1 MKQPFYLA
9 LDFKTLEEV
18 QQFIKRNDFH
28 GIPVKVGMEL
38 FYREGPKII
47 EWLRKNDHP
56 IFLDLKLH
64 DIPTTVRKAM
74 ANLSSLDIDVVN
86 VHASGGQEMIKAA
99 KEGLLSNTSLKKKP
113 KLIGVTVLTSMD
125 ESCLHDE
132 LNIQESVSEAVV
144 RLAKLTK
151 YSGADGVVC
160 SAYEAQM
167 IKEACGKDF
176 LTITPGIRLVESDN
190 NDQKRVA
197 TPSFAKQN
205 GCDFLVIGR
214 SVTQA
219 ENPKIAYEKVIEEW
233 NHA

>member
-74 ANLSSLDIDVVN
+74 ANLSSLDI
-86 VHASGGQEMIKAA
+86 GE
-99 KEGLLSNTSLKKKP
+99 
-113 KLIGVTVLTSMD
+113 
-125 ESCLHDE
+125 C
-132 LNIQESVSEAVV
+132 
-144 RLAKLTK
+144 
-151 YSGADGVVC
+151 
-160 SAYEAQM
+160 
-167 IKEACGKDF
+167 
-176 LTITPGIRLVESDN
+176 
-190 NDQKRVA
+190 
-197 TPSFAKQN
+197 
-205 GCDFLVIGR
+205 
-214 SVTQA
+214 
-219 ENPKIAYEKVIEEW
+219 
-233 NHA
+233 

>member
-1 MKQPFYLA
+1 
-9 LDFKTLEEV
+9 
-18 QQFIKRNDFH
+18 
-28 GIPVKVGMEL
+28 
-38 FYREGPKII
+38 
-47 EWLRKNDHP
+47 
-56 IFLDLKLH
+56 
-64 DIPTTVRKAM
+64 
-74 ANLSSLDIDVVN
+74 
-86 VHASGGQEMIKAA
+86 
-99 KEGLLSNTSLKKKP
+99 
-113 KLIGVTVLTSMD
+113 
-125 ESCLHDE
+125 
-132 LNIQESVSEAVV
+132 
-144 RLAKLTK
+144 
-151 YSGADGVVC
+151 
-160 SAYEAQM
+160 M